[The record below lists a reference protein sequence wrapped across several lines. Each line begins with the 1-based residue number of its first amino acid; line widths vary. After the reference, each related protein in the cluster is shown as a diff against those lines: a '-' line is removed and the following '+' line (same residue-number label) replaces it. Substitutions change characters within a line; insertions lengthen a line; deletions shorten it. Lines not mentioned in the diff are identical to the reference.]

1 MTQLHP
7 SIATLLKN
15 VNKDWLNIRT
25 DIRFN
30 NKLSN
35 PIMLANEQPRNLQ
48 QLLFRSKNTFLQCN
62 QPCHKP
68 RCKVCSH
75 FHIRCSVKF
84 GNNVTISAAKADCD
98 SQNVV
103 YILFCAKCPNAVYV
117 GVSSNRFTFRLNN
130 HKHSN
135 KHNFSGYPVAIYF
148 NEQSHTIEDLRCII
162 IENRLPNMDNRKLI
176 EQKIIIK
183 LTHILLDLIK
193 IRFFSHYDL

>member
-1 MTQLHP
+1 M
-7 SIATLLKN
+7 KN

-25 DIRFN
+25 DNRFN

-35 PIMLANEQPRNLQ
+35 PIIHANKQPRNLQ
-48 QLLFRSKNTFLQCN
+48 QLLTRSKNKFLQCN

-75 FHIRCSVKF
+75 IDIRCSIKF
-84 GNNVTISAAKADCD
+84 DNDVTLSAAKADCD

-117 GVSSNRFTFRLNN
+117 GETSNRFRFRFNN
-130 HKHSN
+130 HKHSI
-135 KHNFSGYPVAIYF
+135 KHNFSGYPVAMHF
-148 NEQSHTIEDLRCII
+148 NEQSHTMEDLRCII
-162 IENRLPNMDNRKLI
+162 IKNHVPNMDNRKLI

-183 LTHILLDLIK
+183 LNAHITGLNKDRDFL
-193 IRFFSHYDL
+193 SHYDL